1 MENRFSR
8 NHHNRHQDNEYR
20 CVFSWSLIMQAL
32 INQIFVTYN
41 PGVTSDQ
48 NFFVHSN
55 NND

>member
-1 MENRFSR
+1 
-8 NHHNRHQDNEYR
+8 
-20 CVFSWSLIMQAL
+20 MQAL

-55 NND
+55 NINNEEYNFF